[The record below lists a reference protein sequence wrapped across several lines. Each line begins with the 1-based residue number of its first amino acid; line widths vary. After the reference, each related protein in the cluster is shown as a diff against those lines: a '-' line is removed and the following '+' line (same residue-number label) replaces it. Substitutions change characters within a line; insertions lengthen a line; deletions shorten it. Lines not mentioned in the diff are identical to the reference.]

1 MRIYTRTGDKGKTR
15 IIGNDVLYKSAD
27 RISAYG
33 TIDELNSLV
42 GLVIANLS
50 VKTKEFKNELEEI
63 QQLLF
68 DCGTDLAVSPT
79 DKKHDFIFLESN
91 QATQKLEKKI
101 DEYMKKSPET
111 KKFILPG
118 GSITASYLHMA
129 RTVTR
134 RAERLI
140 VKLMLSEP
148 INEEVLKFINRLSD
162 YFFAAARYANV
173 LEGVDD
179 IQYRN
184 SKPVFR

>member
-1 MRIYTRTGDKGKTR
+1 MKIYTRTGDKGKTR
-15 IIGNDVLYKSAD
+15 IIGNDVLYKSAP
-27 RISAYG
+27 RINSYG

-50 VKTKEFKNELEEI
+50 DKTKVFKEELEEV

-68 DCGTDLAVSPT
+68 DCGTDLAISPT
-79 DKKHDFIFLESN
+79 DKKHEFIFEDN
-91 QATQKLEKKI
+91 GAVEWLEKKI
-101 DEYMKKSPET
+101 DEYSEKVPVT

-118 GSITASYLHMA
+118 GSKTAANLHMA

-134 RAERLI
+134 RAEREI
-140 VKLMLSEP
+140 VALMQIEP
-148 INEEVLKFINRLSD
+148 INEAVLKFINRLSD
-162 YFFAAARYANV
+162 YFFAAARYSNV
-173 LEGVDD
+173 LEGVED

>member
-1 MRIYTRTGDKGKTR
+1 MKIYTRIGDKGKTR
-15 IIGNDVLYKSAD
+15 IIGNDVLYKSAP
-27 RISAYG
+27 RINSYG
-33 TIDELNSLV
+33 TVDELNSLV

-50 VKTKEFKNELEEI
+50 DKTAILKDELEEI

-79 DKKHDFIFLESN
+79 DKKHEFIFKDDN
-91 QATQKLEKKI
+91 GAVDWLEKKI
-101 DEYMKKSPET
+101 DEYSDKVPVT

-118 GSITASYLHMA
+118 GSKTAANLHMA

-134 RAERLI
+134 RAEREI
-140 VKLMLSEP
+140 VALMQLEP
-148 INEEVLKFINRLSD
+148 INEDVLKFINRLSD
-162 YFFAAARYANV
+162 YFFAAARYSNV
-173 LEGVDD
+173 LDGVED

>member
-15 IIGNDVLYKSAD
+15 IIGNDVLYKSAP
-27 RISAYG
+27 RIESYG

-42 GLVIANLS
+42 GVVIANLS
-50 VKTKEFKNELEEI
+50 DKNKVLKDELTEI

-79 DKKHDFIFLESN
+79 DKKHEFIFTEDN
-91 QATQKLEKKI
+91 HAVDWLEKKI
-101 DEYMKKSPET
+101 DEYTSKVPAT
-111 KKFILPG
+111 QVFILPG
-118 GSITASYLHMA
+118 GSKTASNLHLA

-140 VKLMLSEP
+140 VALMQEEP
-148 INEEVLKFINRLSD
+148 INDYVLKFINRLSD
-162 YFFAAARYANV
+162 YFFAAARYSNV
-173 LEGVDD
+173 LDGVED
-179 IQYRN
+179 IKYRN